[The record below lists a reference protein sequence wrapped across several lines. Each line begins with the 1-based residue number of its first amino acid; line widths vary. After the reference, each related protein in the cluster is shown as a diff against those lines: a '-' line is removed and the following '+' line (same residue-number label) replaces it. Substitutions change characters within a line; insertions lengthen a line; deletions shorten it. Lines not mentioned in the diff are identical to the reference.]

1 MAESIRGLTVE
12 ISADASS
19 FNKEMSSMRKAAQQS
34 QTELNALQRASNSNL
49 TRINSPARKR

>member
-19 FNKEMSSMRKAAQQS
+19 FNKEMSQMRKAAQSSQS
-34 QTELNALQRASNSNL
+34 ELNALQKKPRFG
-49 TRINSPARKR
+49 I